1 MDMKKGL
8 LVGFAALTFCA
19 ATFAETPN
27 RMQVWLKNGEQQ
39 VFNIDEVDSVTFRR
53 FPGEVYQPLLE
64 NTMPPTFSKP
74 NPLKLSAQEQTFVR
88 ANNAFALECY
98 TKVRK
103 LPVKPGSTEPRSLHF
118 FSPVSL
124 NMALGFCA
132 NGASTEG
139 TKEITDALGFQS
151 KNALKEMNDFYQKV
165 YLSLNSNV
173 DSVDIHTANAL
184 WVHEGAAVYNEFLT
198 QAREKY
204 YATVRHLS
212 FGSNP
217 QGALDTINSWAA
229 LMTNDR
235 IKSLSI
241 DINPNTQLVL
251 NNACYFKAK
260 WRFVFEGIGEGTFK
274 GMQSQTQKAQF
285 MEIDNK
291 YMKCAETD
299 NYQAV
304 ALDYVSGDFDLTDTT
319 QTSAYSMV
327 VILPKEGH
335 GLEEVLPA
343 LLLDSIS
350 FQKTTCN
357 VIMPKFEMKDSYQ
370 LGNVLSELN
379 INDIFSRYPNA
390 IIDPSESLY
399 ISQVAQDYFVKVD
412 EEGTEAAAVTS
423 IVADNKVMMPDAKF
437 KMECTRPFAFAIREN
452 TTGLLIFVGE
462 YDDVPQLEN

>member
-1 MDMKKGL
+1 MDMEKSL

-19 ATFAETPN
+19 ASFAETPSN
-27 RMQVWLKNGEQQ
+27 MQVWLKNGEQQ
-39 VFNIDEVDSVTFRR
+39 VFNINEVDSVTF
-53 FPGEVYQPLLE
+53 GKVQDVVYKPLTE

-74 NPLKLSAQEQTFVR
+74 NQLTLSEQEQAFVH
-88 ANNAFALECY
+88 ANNTFALECY
-98 TKVRK
+98 TKIRK
-103 LPVKPGSTEPRSLHF
+103 LPGKTGQRAIHF

-124 NMALGFCA
+124 NMSLGFCA

-139 TKEITDALGFQS
+139 AKEITDALGFQS
-151 KNALKEMNDFYQKV
+151 KNALKDMNDFYQKV

-173 DSVDIHTANAL
+173 DSMDIHTANAL
-184 WVHEGAAVYNEFLT
+184 WVQEGAPVYDEFLS

-204 YATVRHLS
+204 YATVRHLD
-212 FGSNP
+212 FANNP
-217 QGALDTINSWAA
+217 RGASDTINSWAA

-274 GMQSQTQKAQF
+274 GMQSQTQKAEF
-285 MEIDNK
+285 MEIDSK

-304 ALDYVSGDFDLTDTT
+304 ALDYVSGVFDLADTT

-335 GLEEVLPA
+335 SLEEVLPT

-357 VIMPKFEMKDSYQ
+357 VIMPKFEMKDNYQ
-370 LGNVLSELN
+370 LGSVMSALN
-379 INDIFSRYPNA
+379 IKDIFTRYPNA
-390 IIDPSESLY
+390 IIDPMESLY
-399 ISQVAQDYFVKVD
+399 ISQIAQDYFVKVD
-412 EEGTEAAAVTS
+412 EEGTEAAVVTS
-423 IVADNKVMMPDAKF
+423 VVADIEMMLPEAKF
-437 KMECTRPFAFAIREN
+437 KMNCNRPFAFAIREN
-452 TTGLLIFVGE
+452 ATGLLLFVGE
-462 YDDVPQLEN
+462 YDDVPQGN

>member
-1 MDMKKGL
+1 MGKSL

-19 ATFAETPN
+19 ASFAETPSN
-27 RMQVWLKNGEQQ
+27 MQVWLKNGEQQ
-39 VFNIDEVDSVTFRR
+39 VFNIDEVDSVTFKR

-139 TKEITDALGFQS
+139 AKEITDALGFQS
-151 KNALKEMNDFYQKV
+151 KNALKDMNDFYQKV

-184 WVHEGAAVYNEFLT
+184 WVQEGAAVYGEFLS

-241 DINPNTQLVL
+241 DVIPNTQLVL

-260 WRFVFEGIGEGTFK
+260 WKFPFEGLGENVFSGVQN
-274 GMQSQTQKAQF
+274 QSQRTEF
-285 MEIDNK
+285 MEIESK
-291 YMKCAETD
+291 YMKCAETND
-299 NYQAV
+299 YQAV
-304 ALDYVSGDFDLTDTT
+304 VLDYANGDFDMKDTT
-319 QTSAYSMV
+319 QTWAYSMI
-327 VILPKEGH
+327 VILPKEGRT
-335 GLEEVLPA
+335 LDEVLPT
-343 LLLDSIS
+343 LQLDSIP
-350 FQKTTCN
+350 FQKQTCN
-357 VIMPKFEMKDSYQ
+357 VIMPKFEMRGNYQ
-370 LGNVLSELN
+370 LANVLSELE
-379 INDIFSRYPNA
+379 ISDIFTRYPNA
-390 IIDPSESLY
+390 IIDPMESLY
-399 ISQVAQDYFVKVD
+399 VSQIAQDYFVKVD
-412 EEGTEAAAVTS
+412 EEGTEAAVVTS
-423 IVADNKVMMPDAKF
+423 VVADIKMMLPEAKF
-437 KMECTRPFAFAIREN
+437 KMNCNRPFAFVIREN
-452 TTGLLIFVGE
+452 TTGLLLFMGE
-462 YDDVPQLEN
+462 YDDVPGGN